1 MNIDRFASQ
10 LRALGINLSVTPAG
24 GLSASGS
31 ETVIKML
38 MPTLKTHKVV
48 IIEALNSGRMHG
60 DLVHR
65 DWRITYPNR
74 DTDYTTS
81 PAIDADELLAW
92 HPGAITAEIS
102 TSQPQTPSKPL
113 TDQEVRALTQ
123 WLQRGGETDVEAIG
137 GVIDQCNQ
145 DRIQRNAWL
154 GWVNDRKYQ
163 CKGFTANES

>member
-1 MNIDRFASQ
+1 MNLERFASQ
-10 LRALGINLSVTPAG
+10 LRAWGICLSVTPNG
-24 GLSASGS
+24 GLRASGN
-31 ETVIKML
+31 EAAIQMFLPDLTA
-38 MPTLKTHKVV
+38 HKAR
-48 IIEALNSGRMHG
+48 IIAALESGRMRG

-65 DWRITYPNR
+65 EWKVTYPNR
-74 DTDYTTS
+74 DADYATS

-123 WLQRGGETDVEAIG
+123 WLQRGGETDVEAIC
-137 GVIDQCNQ
+137 GVRDQCNQ